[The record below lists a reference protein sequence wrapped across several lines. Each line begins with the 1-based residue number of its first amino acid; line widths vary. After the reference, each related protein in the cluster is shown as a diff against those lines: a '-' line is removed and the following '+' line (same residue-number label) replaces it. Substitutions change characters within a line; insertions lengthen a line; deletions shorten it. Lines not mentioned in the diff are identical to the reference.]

1 MFVIGD
7 MGSLHGVIYGS
18 NFMISL
24 PELFGG
30 LKDYLPQAVAEQT
43 GLKSTIFGVI
53 MILFVLFE
61 PLGLYGRWIKI
72 RTYFS
77 MFPLYKKGMFQRQK
91 AYQKS
96 ERMR

>member
-1 MFVIGD
+1 M
-7 MGSLHGVIYGS
+7 
-18 NFMISL
+18 
-24 PELFGG
+24 
-30 LKDYLPQAVAEQT
+30 KDFLPQVVAEQT

-61 PLGLYGRWIKI
+61 PLGLFGRWIKI

-77 MFPLYKKGMFQRQK
+77 LFPLYKRGMFQRQK